1 MPTDR
6 SRRFDLPG
14 IQDLNKDQDAALA
27 LPMEGQHLIVG
38 GPGTGKSV
46 VALLRARR
54 LNEAKRTYSTLVY
67 NQLLHHSNRHL
78 FGNDKPF
85 SAMTWD
91 SWFRRHFKKRLST
104 DIPTLEPDYPGG
116 YCPIDWEAVEQ
127 QVQSLKVI
135 EDQSDKFLVID
146 EGQDMP
152 PAFYE
157 ALTNLGFE
165 NFYVAADQN
174 QQIYPE
180 QCSSRQ
186 DIENSLAIEPGETL
200 ELKTNYRNTRA
211 IARLARHFYP
221 ADPASPRPDLP
232 EGAPAAATPEL
243 WTYGTANTRRLTK
256 ITDDILRL
264 GDRDPRRLIGI
275 ITPNN
280 KVREKFI
287 DALNRANPELDNG
300 KPPVSTFTAGQQAD
314 LPDFGQGGLVVIN
327 AQSCKGLEFDIV
339 ILADIDQHWPKDPH
353 TLKARFYVMVA
364 RAREQVVLLR
374 TGAAC
379 PIVDE
384 LLPDGPMIL
393 IRR

>member
-1 MPTDR
+1 MPIDR

-54 LNEAKRTYSTLVY
+54 LARHQKNYQILVY
-67 NQLLHHSNRHL
+67 NRLLDHSNRYLYGPDQKLKADTWHTW
-78 FGNDKPF
+78 FFKVYRSSV
-85 SAMTWD
+85 SAVVPTEKNEG
-91 SWFRRHFKKRLST
+91 FKN
-104 DIPTLEPDYPGG
+104 
-116 YCPIDWEAVEQ
+116 IDWNAANQ
-127 QVQSLKVI
+127 AIQSLD
-135 EDQSDKFLVID
+135 EDKIKQRGAEFLIID

-200 ELKTNYRNTRA
+200 ELKTNYRNTRP

-243 WTYGTANTRRLTK
+243 WTYGTANTKMLAT
-256 ITDDILRL
+256 IADDILRL
-264 GDRDPRRLIGI
+264 GDRDPTKLIGI

-300 KPPVSTFTAGQQAD
+300 KPPVSTFAARQQAD

-353 TLKARFYVMVA
+353 ILKAGFYVMVA

-379 PIVDE
+379 PIVNE

>member
-1 MPTDR
+1 MPIDR

-14 IQDLNKDQDAALA
+14 IQDLNKDQDKALA

-54 LNEAKRTYSTLVY
+54 LARHQKNYQILVY
-67 NQLLHHSNRHL
+67 NRLLNHSNRYL
-78 FGNDKPF
+78 FGPDQALKADTWHAWF
-85 SAMTWD
+85 FEVYRSSVSAVVPTEKNEG
-91 SWFRRHFKKRLST
+91 FK
-104 DIPTLEPDYPGG
+104 D
-116 YCPIDWEAVEQ
+116 IDWNAANQ
-127 QVQSLKVI
+127 AIQSLD
-135 EDQSDKFLVID
+135 EDKIKQRGAEFLIID

-200 ELKTNYRNTRA
+200 ELKTNYRNTRP

-243 WTYGTANTRRLTK
+243 WTYGTANTKMLAT
-256 ITDDILRL
+256 IADDILRL

-280 KVREKFI
+280 KAREKFI

-300 KPPVSTFTAGQQAD
+300 NPPVSTFVARQQAD
-314 LPDFGQGGLVVIN
+314 LPDFSRGGLVVIN
-327 AQSCKGLEFDIV
+327 AQSCKGLEFDIA

-364 RAREQVVLLR
+364 RAHEQVVLLR